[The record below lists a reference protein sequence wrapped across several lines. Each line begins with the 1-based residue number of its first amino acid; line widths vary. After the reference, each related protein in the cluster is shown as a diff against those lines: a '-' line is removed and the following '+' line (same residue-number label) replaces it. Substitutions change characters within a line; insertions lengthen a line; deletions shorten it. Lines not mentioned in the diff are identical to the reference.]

1 MNQQTDNMYIDD
13 GYSDEVLRK
22 REEIREHISWFREF
36 LTFGTSLP
44 EHIRRRY
51 GLEEEYQRYKK
62 LEIQVH
68 RMPAEPD
75 CRGYGKEQRMK
86 ELCEAGRAKGKITLA
101 VEKAYESICPAPAR
115 DYLEEKY
122 QELLYLRGMVYRKDY
137 DDPMWY
143 KPEILNKY
151 GIDHKGPRETVLK
164 QVEKAYRELDVRF
177 CRMTGKKPDADELFG
192 KPAVRQA
199 VPAQKEAPENGARE
213 NRMCRRKGRRP
224 GFCRKRK
231 PGGLR
236 LRKRRKEKRIEK
248 NEGTKLKEDK
258 KMNIKLTKTERL
270 LLCGGLIG
278 MASLM
283 LQACDIMAKEDG
295 DTRDRICGNW
305 ENAEAGPDILV
316 YREGESYKVTLFRRK
331 GVRRVLRPETY
342 LLQREENGNL
352 YMNTGFR
359 IDVAY
364 NEETDVLTF
373 SPGGD
378 YVRVNMDAGDGERTK
393 EKENMQ

>member
-1 MNQQTDNMYIDD
+1 
-13 GYSDEVLRK
+13 
-22 REEIREHISWFREF
+22 
-36 LTFGTSLP
+36 
-44 EHIRRRY
+44 
-51 GLEEEYQRYKK
+51 
-62 LEIQVH
+62 
-68 RMPAEPD
+68 
-75 CRGYGKEQRMK
+75 
-86 ELCEAGRAKGKITLA
+86 
-101 VEKAYESICPAPAR
+101 
-115 DYLEEKY
+115 
-122 QELLYLRGMVYRKDY
+122 
-137 DDPMWY
+137 
-143 KPEILNKY
+143 
-151 GIDHKGPRETVLK
+151 
-164 QVEKAYRELDVRF
+164 
-177 CRMTGKKPDADELFG
+177 
-192 KPAVRQA
+192 
-199 VPAQKEAPENGARE
+199 
-213 NRMCRRKGRRP
+213 
-224 GFCRKRK
+224 
-231 PGGLR
+231 
-236 LRKRRKEKRIEK
+236 
-248 NEGTKLKEDK
+248 
-258 KMNIKLTKTERL
+258 MNIKLTKAERL

-316 YREGESYKVTLFRRK
+316 YKEGELYKVTLFRRK

-378 YVRVNMDAGDGERTK
+378 YVRVNTDAGDGERTK